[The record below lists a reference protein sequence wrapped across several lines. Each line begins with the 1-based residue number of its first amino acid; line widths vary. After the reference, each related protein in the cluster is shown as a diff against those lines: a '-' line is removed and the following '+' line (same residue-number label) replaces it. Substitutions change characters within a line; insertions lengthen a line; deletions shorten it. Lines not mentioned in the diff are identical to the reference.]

1 MVQAVAWPPV
11 LCRPAGQPGQLLVM
25 DAPLTKQPPNT
36 VSDGHAGHAEH
47 EPAAAP
53 WHPTK
58 TLVEEHVWHATQLPA
73 PTR

>member
-1 MVQAVAWPPV
+1 ME
-11 LCRPAGQPGQLLVM
+11 QPWNTLL
-25 DAPLTKQPPNT
+25 
-36 VSDGHAGHAEH
+36 DGHAGHAEH
-47 EPAAAP
+47 VPADVP